1 MKLNL
6 FFLAMEVLTMLSYP
20 FLYVYGKFRQWIRS
34 MKNQTIQTGTS

>member
-20 FLYVYGKFRQWIRS
+20 FVYVYGKVRQWIRS
-34 MKNQTIQTGTS
+34 MKKQAVQTGA

>member
-20 FLYVYGKFRQWIRS
+20 FLYVYGKFHQWARLI
-34 MKNQTIQTGTS
+34 KNHAIQVRP